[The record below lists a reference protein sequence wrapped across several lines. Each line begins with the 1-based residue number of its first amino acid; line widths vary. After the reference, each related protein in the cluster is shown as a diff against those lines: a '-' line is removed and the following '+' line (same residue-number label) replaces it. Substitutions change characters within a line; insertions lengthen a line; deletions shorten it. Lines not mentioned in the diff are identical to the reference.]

1 MPRREA
7 EHTLGKSKNKQNTV
21 VFNLK
26 DLKLLFINGHKMS
39 KHKS

>member
-1 MPRREA
+1 MSRIEA

-26 DLKLLFINGHKMS
+26 DLKLSFTNGYEMS
-39 KHKS
+39 KHRL

>member
-1 MPRREA
+1 MSRVEA

-26 DLKLLFINGHKMS
+26 GSKLLFTNRYKKN
-39 KHKS
+39 KHKL